1 MYRYDEFDHE
11 FVSARVRQFKEQI
24 DRRLKGALSEEE
36 FRPIRLRNGLY
47 LQLHAY
53 MLRVAIP
60 YGTLNSKQLRVL
72 ADIGDK
78 YDKGYGHFTTRQN
91 IQYNWIKL
99 DQVADI
105 LADLAKVEMHAIQTS
120 GNCIRNV
127 TSDHLA
133 GVAKDE
139 IIDPRP
145 IGETIRQWSSNHP
158 EFSYL
163 GRKFKIAVTG
173 SKIDRAA
180 IRSNDVGI
188 ELVEQNGKI
197 GARVFAGGGLGR
209 TPIIGKEIK
218 PFIVLEELLSYLD
231 AVLRV
236 FNLLGRRDN
245 KYKARIKILV
255 EETGLE
261 EFINLV
267 EEEYAQNNGTQINV
281 PKEEIARIEAYF
293 QSPKLPNKDYAQ
305 LENQLQ
311 NQSFAAFFKNN
322 AFAHKNDDYVAL
334 MISLKPIGGIP
345 GDATGVQMRA
355 IADIADEYSYG
366 EIRISHTQNIVLPNV
381 AKADL
386 FEIWQKLGE
395 YNLATANIGLI
406 SDIIACP
413 GLDYCA
419 LATARAIPIAQEISK
434 KFEQQNL
441 QDEIGELGIKIS
453 GCINACGHHHIG
465 NIGILGLEKAGREN
479 YQITIGGDASE
490 NMSLGER
497 LGPGIDA
504 DQVPDAILRLVNKY
518 REHRTPNETFIE
530 TYRRIGIAE
539 FQAAY
544 LNGGENANN

>member
-11 FVSARVRQFKEQI
+11 FVCDRVNQFKEQI
-24 DRRLKGALSEEE
+24 ERRLKGALSEEE

-99 DQVADI
+99 TDVADI
-105 LADLAKVEMHAIQTS
+105 LADLAQVEMHAIQTS

-145 IGETIRQWSSNHP
+145 IAETIRQWSSNHP

-173 SKIDRAA
+173 AKIDRAA

-218 PFIVLEELLSYLD
+218 PFVELEKLLSYLD

-261 EFINLV
+261 EFIRLV
-267 EEEYAQNNGTQINV
+267 EEEYALNNGSQINV

-293 QSPKLPNKDYAQ
+293 ASPKLPNREHIN
-305 LENQLQ
+305 LENHIQ
-311 NQSFAAFFKNN
+311 NSEFAAFVKNN
-322 AFAHKNDDYVAL
+322 TFAHKNDDYVAL

-355 IADIADEYSYG
+355 IADIADQYSFG
-366 EIRISHTQNIVLPNV
+366 EIRISHTQNIVLPYV

-386 FEIWQKLGE
+386 FEIWRKLGE

-419 LATARAIPIAQEISK
+419 LATARAIPIAQEISQ
-434 KFEQQNL
+434 KFAQQNL
-441 QDEIGELGIKIS
+441 QDEIGQLGIKIS

-497 LGPGIDA
+497 LGPGIDG

-518 REHRTPNETFIE
+518 RELRTSGESFIE
-530 TYRRIGIAE
+530 TYRRVGVAD
-539 FQAAY
+539 FQAAF

>member
-11 FVSARVRQFKEQI
+11 FVSARVNQFKEQI
-24 DRRLKGALSEEE
+24 ERRLKGALTEEE

-99 DQVADI
+99 TDVADI
-105 LADLAKVEMHAIQTS
+105 LSDLAQVEMHAIQTS

-139 IIDPRP
+139 VIDPRP
-145 IGETIRQWSSNHP
+145 IAETIRQWSSNHP

-173 SKIDRAA
+173 AKIDRAA

-218 PFIVLEELLSYLD
+218 PFVELEELLSYLD

-236 FNLLGRRDN
+236 FNLIGRRDN

-261 EFINLV
+261 EFIRLV
-267 EEEYAQNNGTQINV
+267 EEEYALNNGSQINV

-293 QSPKLPNKDYAQ
+293 ASPDLPVREYIQ

-311 NQSFAAFFKNN
+311 NNDFAAFVKNN
-322 AFAHKNDDYVAL
+322 TFAHKNNDYVAL
-334 MISLKPIGGIP
+334 MVSLKPIGGIP

-366 EIRISHTQNIVLPNV
+366 EIRISHTQNIVLPYV

-386 FEIWQKLGE
+386 FDIWQKLSE
-395 YNLATANIGLI
+395 HNLATANIGLI

-419 LATARAIPIAQEISK
+419 LATARAIPIAQEISQ
-434 KFEQQNL
+434 KFAAQNL
-441 QDEIGELGIKIS
+441 QDEIGQLGIKIS

-497 LGPGIDA
+497 LGPGIDG

-518 REHRTPNETFIE
+518 RELRTEGESFIE
-530 TYRRIGIAE
+530 TYRRVGVAD
-539 FQAAY
+539 FQAAF

>member
-11 FVSARVRQFKEQI
+11 FVSARVNQFKEQI
-24 DRRLKGALSEEE
+24 ERRLKGALSEEE

-60 YGTLNSKQLRVL
+60 YGTLNSNQLRVL

-99 DQVADI
+99 NDVADI

-145 IGETIRQWSSNHP
+145 IAETIRQWSSNHP

-218 PFIVLEELLSYLD
+218 PFVELEELLSYLD

-236 FNLLGRRDN
+236 FNLIGRRDN

-261 EFINLV
+261 EFIRLV
-267 EEEYAQNNGTQINV
+267 EEEYAQNNGAQINV

-293 QSPKLPNKDYAQ
+293 ASPQLPNREHAQ
-305 LENQLQ
+305 IENQLK
-311 NQSFAAFFKNN
+311 NNDFAAFVKNN
-322 AFAHKNDDYVAL
+322 TFAHKNNDYVAL
-334 MISLKPIGGIP
+334 MVSLKPIGGIP

-355 IADIADEYSYG
+355 IADIADQYSYG
-366 EIRISHTQNIVLPNV
+366 EIRISHTQNVVLPNV

-386 FEIWQKLGE
+386 FDIWQKLSE

-419 LATARAIPIAQEISK
+419 LATARAIPIAQEISQ
-434 KFEQQNL
+434 KFAAQNL
-441 QDEIGELGIKIS
+441 QDEIGQLGIKIS

-518 REHRTPNETFIE
+518 RELRLDNESFIE
-530 TYRRIGIAE
+530 TYRRIGIAD
-539 FQAAY
+539 FQSAF

>member
-11 FVSARVRQFKEQI
+11 FVSARVKQFKEQI
-24 DRRLKGALSEEE
+24 DRRLSGALSEEE

-99 DQVADI
+99 DKVADI

-173 SKIDRAA
+173 AKIDRAA

-218 PFIVLEELLSYLD
+218 PFIALEELLSYLD

-293 QSPKLPNKDYAQ
+293 QSPQLANKDYAQ

-311 NQSFAAFFKNN
+311 NQDFAAFVKNN

-355 IADIADEYSYG
+355 IADIADEYSFG

>member
-1 MYRYDEFDHE
+1 MYRYDEFDQE
-11 FVSARVRQFKEQI
+11 FVTARVNQFKEQI
-24 DRRLKGALSEEE
+24 ERRLNGALTEEE

-60 YGTLNSKQLRVL
+60 YGTLNSNQLRVL

-173 SKIDRAA
+173 AKIDRAA

-218 PFIVLEELLSYLD
+218 AFVELEELLSYLD

-261 EFINLV
+261 EFIRLV
-267 EEEYAQNNGTQINV
+267 EEEYALNNGAQINV

-293 QSPKLPNKDYAQ
+293 ASPQLPVREYSQ

-311 NQSFAAFFKNN
+311 NQDFAAFVKNN
-322 AFAHKNDDYVAL
+322 TFAHKNDDYVAL
-334 MISLKPIGGIP
+334 MVSLKPIGGIP

-355 IADIADEYSYG
+355 IADIADQYSFG
-366 EIRISHTQNIVLPNV
+366 EIRISHTQNIVLPYV

-386 FEIWQKLGE
+386 FEIWQKLSE

-441 QDEIGELGIKIS
+441 QDEIGQLGIKIS

-539 FQAAY
+539 FQNAY

>member
-11 FVSARVRQFKEQI
+11 FVSARVNQFKEQI
-24 DRRLKGALSEEE
+24 DRRLSGALSEDE

-188 ELVEQNGKI
+188 ELVEQGGKI

-218 PFIVLEELLSYLD
+218 PFITLEELLSYLD

-261 EFINLV
+261 EFIRLV

-293 QSPKLPNKDYAQ
+293 QSPQLENKDYAQ

-311 NQSFAAFFKNN
+311 NQDFAAFVKNN
-322 AFAHKNDDYVAL
+322 TFAHKNDDYVAL

-355 IADIADEYSYG
+355 IADIADEYSFG

-419 LATARAIPIAQEISK
+419 LATARAIPIAQDIAK
-434 KFEQQNL
+434 KFEQQDL
-441 QDEIGELGIKIS
+441 QDEIGQLGIKIS

-504 DQVPDAILRLVNKY
+504 DQVPEAILRLVNKY

-530 TYRRIGIAE
+530 TYRRIGIEE
-539 FQAAY
+539 FQSAY